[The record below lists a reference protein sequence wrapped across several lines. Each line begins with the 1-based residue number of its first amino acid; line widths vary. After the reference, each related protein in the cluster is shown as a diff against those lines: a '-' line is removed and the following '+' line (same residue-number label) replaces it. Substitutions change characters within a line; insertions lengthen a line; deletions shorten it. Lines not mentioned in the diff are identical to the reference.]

1 MVSSVALR
9 GDVEALEE
17 ETKILDIVGVVVVVD
32 GEPENCVR
40 VRIRISN
47 NARCASSVEKE

>member
-32 GEPENCVR
+32 GEP
-40 VRIRISN
+40 
-47 NARCASSVEKE
+47 